1 MQRKSVFTV
10 VIQTFSKSIYWGSWR
25 FWSSVRLRFFNQ
37 LFRGQDFN
45 CLIFL
50 FFHLK
55 AHPKS
60 FPTSPKHCPKSHA
73 KLVKCPLGNKS
84 GKIDF
89 RPKWAFFA
97 QLFYGFSKGTYRHI
111 IDDKK
116 VWPQSLR
123 EARRPYWNLPYIRG
137 KFWAHAL
144 SAQWSCP
151 AGNQLWMDEPYP

>member
-1 MQRKSVFTV
+1 MTFDLCEMAARWRLLWDLKNETITIFQSAVSGSRFQLPNFFILLSESTPQELSNKPKTLPKIPCQVGEMPIGQQIRKN
-10 VIQTFSKSIYWGSWR
+10 W
-25 FWSSVRLRFFNQ
+25 
-37 LFRGQDFN
+37 
-45 CLIFL
+45 
-50 FFHLK
+50 
-55 AHPKS
+55 
-60 FPTSPKHCPKSHA
+60 FPTKVGIFCPT
-73 KLVKCPLGNKS
+73 
-84 GKIDF
+84 
-89 RPKWAFFA
+89 
-97 QLFYGFSKGTYRHI
+97 FYGFSKGTYKHI